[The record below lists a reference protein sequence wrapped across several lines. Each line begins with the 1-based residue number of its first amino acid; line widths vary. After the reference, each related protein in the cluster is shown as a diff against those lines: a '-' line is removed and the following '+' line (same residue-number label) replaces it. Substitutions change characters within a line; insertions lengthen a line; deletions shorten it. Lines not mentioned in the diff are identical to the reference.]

1 MMTLMDLQQAVNQFD
16 NALKHCDNLVAVH
29 RGHGGANRGRRYQE
43 VSIDRA
49 VVVLAVAAWQAAV
62 QDLTTALLDTA
73 RPTGPTS
80 IDIARYDTLTGPVR
94 KAISDFATPNA
105 ENTRKLMVSAGFDP
119 RPLWTYEIAGGRGRP
134 RTSWTPQMV
143 STRLN
148 EWLKIRHALAH
159 GHETL
164 PVNNALLAVRNLGV
178 TSDPTLQLADAVGCI
193 AFLNRLV
200 RLASM
205 GLAAHLGITI
215 VYPRG

>member
-1 MMTLMDLQQAVNQFD
+1 MTLMDLQKAVSQFD
-16 NALKHCDNLVAVH
+16 NAITHCDNLVAVH

-49 VVVLAVAAWQAAV
+49 VIVLAVAAWQAAV

-73 RPTGPTS
+73 RPAGPTP
-80 IDIARYDTLTGPVR
+80 IDIARYDTLTGPCR

-105 ENTRKLMVSAGFDP
+105 ENTRRLMISAGFDP
-119 RPLWTYEIAGGRGRP
+119 HPLWTYNIAGGQGRP
-134 RTSWTPQMV
+134 RSTWTPHMV
-143 STRLN
+143 SGRLN

-164 PVNNALLAVRNLGV
+164 PVNQALLAVRNLGV
-178 TSDPTLQLADAVGCI
+178 ASNPTLQLKDAEGCI

-200 RLASM
+200 RLTAT
-205 GLAAHLGITI
+205 GLASHLGITI

>member
-1 MMTLMDLQQAVNQFD
+1 MEGVDIQQAVDQFN
-16 NALKHCDNLVAVH
+16 NALNHCDNLVAVH
-29 RGHGGANRGRRYQE
+29 RGHGGVNRGRRYQE

-49 VVVLAVAAWQAAV
+49 VIVLAVAAWQAAV

-73 RPTGPTS
+73 RPTGPTP
-80 IDIARYDTLTGPVR
+80 IDVARYNALTGFAR

-105 ENTRKLMVSAGFDP
+105 ENTQRLMVSAGFDP
-119 RPLWTYEIAGGRGRP
+119 KPLWTYTIAGGQGRP
-134 RTSWTPQMV
+134 RTTWTPHMV
-143 STRLN
+143 SVRLN

-159 GHETL
+159 GHEEL
-164 PVNNALLAVRNLGV
+164 PVNQALYSVRNAGV
-178 TSDPTLQLADAVGCI
+178 TSNPTLVLKDAEACI

-200 RLASM
+200 SLTSA